1 MKKDTGSYEFGNFIE
16 NDKEL
21 DRLIK
26 QANIATEMEKKLFL
40 DCGLEDGM
48 KVVDIACGPGITTSL
63 ISDLVPNG
71 SVLGIDINSQL
82 ISLAK
87 EQFSDRN
94 NTDFKKSS
102 IYELKPCQ
110 SFDFAYSRFLFQH
123 LTSPILALKNVYNT
137 LKSNGIYCVV
147 DVDDSWL
154 MVSPEL
160 NEFKTFTESASLYQ
174 SLNGGDRFVGRN
186 LKTYF
191 HKAGFDD
198 VKQFV
203 VPVTS
208 QDIGMKNFLDL
219 TTGFKKEQMT
229 LGRSKETNRELME
242 IYTLVDDPKAWGAI
256 GIFVCVGVRK

>member
-48 KVVDIACGPGITTSL
+48 QVVDIACGPGITTSL

-71 SVLGIDINSQL
+71 TVLGIDINGQL

-87 EQFSDRN
+87 EQFSDRH
-94 NTDFKKSS
+94 NTDFKQSS

-123 LTSPILALKNVYNT
+123 LTSPISALKNVYNT

-154 MVSPEL
+154 TVSPEL
-160 NEFKTFTESASLYQ
+160 NEFKTFTESASFYQ
-174 SLNGGDRFVGRN
+174 SVNGGDRSVGRK

-191 HKAGFDD
+191 HEAGFED

-219 TTGFKKEQMT
+219 TTGFKKEQMAA
-229 LGRSKETNRELME
+229 GRSNETNRELME

>member
-1 MKKDTGSYEFGNFIE
+1 MKKETGSYEFGNFVE

-26 QANIATEMEKKLFL
+26 QAKIATELEKKLLL
-40 DCGLEDGM
+40 DCGLKDVM
-48 KVVDIACGPGITTSL
+48 NVIDIACGPGITTSL

-71 SVLGIDINSQL
+71 KVLGIDINNQL

-87 EQFSDRN
+87 EQFSDRH

-154 MVSPEL
+154 IVSPEL

-174 SLNGGDRFVGRN
+174 SLNGGDRSVGRK

-219 TTGFKKEQMT
+219 TTGFKKEQMSVER
-229 LGRSKETNRELME
+229 LNECSRELKE
-242 IYTLVDDPKAWGAI
+242 IYTLIDDPNAWGAI

>member
-48 KVVDIACGPGITTSL
+48 QVVDIACGPGITTSL

-71 SVLGIDINSQL
+71 TVLGIDINSQL
-82 ISLAK
+82 ISIAK
-87 EQFSDRN
+87 EQFSDRHN
-94 NTDFKKSS
+94 IDFKKSS

-123 LTSPILALKNVYNT
+123 LTSPIVALKNVYNT
-137 LKSNGIYCVV
+137 LKSHGIYCVV

-154 MVSPEL
+154 TVSPEL
-160 NEFKTFTESASLYQ
+160 NEFKTFTESASFFQ
-174 SLNGGDRFVGRN
+174 SVNGGDRSVGRK

-191 HKAGFDD
+191 HKAGFEG

-219 TTGFKKEQMT
+219 TTGFKKEQISH
-229 LGRSKETNRELME
+229 GRSEETNRELKE
-242 IYTLVDDPKAWGAI
+242 IYTLLDDPKAWGAV
-256 GIFVCVGVRK
+256 GIFVCVGFKK